1 MGPFMSWVVAIDE
14 SGDLGKGT
22 RYFCMAAL
30 IVRRPRHLR
39 KAYDSI
45 PTRGYESKFSNSS
58 DEEISLILR
67 SVAEVDVRIVYS
79 AVDKYDYNGRF
90 YGLLGNA
97 LYKAVLSDLLDAV
110 GTVVPNCDLDILL
123 DRCRFLKPSEF
134 KDIARSKMTPH
145 GCKIKRCDKR
155 NSEDTPCIQI
165 ADYIAGAVWQQLN
178 YNNESFIA
186 IIQEKVVV
194 ARTDNGPP
202 KATAVRGLS

>member
-45 PTRGYESKFSNSS
+45 PKRGYESKFSNSS

-79 AVDKYDYNGRF
+79 AVDKYDYNGDSTDSWAMPCTKRF
-90 YGLLGNA
+90 FRIYWMQ
-97 LYKAVLSDLLDAV
+97 
-110 GTVVPNCDLDILL
+110 
-123 DRCRFLKPSEF
+123 SEPLF
-134 KDIARSKMTPH
+134 
-145 GCKIKRCDKR
+145 
-155 NSEDTPCIQI
+155 QI
-165 ADYIAGAVWQQLN
+165 AI
-178 YNNESFIA
+178 
-186 IIQEKVVV
+186 
-194 ARTDNGPP
+194 
-202 KATAVRGLS
+202 